1 MKVPIS
7 VRTSY
12 SKADLRCLMDSG
24 ATDNFIHPRFLRR
37 MGLGTRKLTTPKRL
51 YNVDDTTNRAGQVTN
66 YVDLDVRT
74 NNIHKE
80 MRFLVSD
87 IGREDAILGYPWL
100 ATFEPHFSWKH
111 GAINTSHL
119 PIVLNS
125 VNPHLIQQGETIAT
139 LCTKDKQ
146 DILDELTYDC
156 TARGASTDMAID
168 ARSEAKE
175 VTLPPEYQH
184 FASVFSEEESHRFPP
199 TRAWDHAI
207 TLKNNAPEAINCKVY
222 PMTSTE
228 EKALDEF
235 LDEQLAKGY
244 IQPSISPYA
253 LSFFFIKKKDGKLRL
268 VQDY

>member
-12 SKADLRCLMDSG
+12 SKADLRCLVDSG

-37 MGLGTRKLTTPKRL
+37 MGLGTRKLTNPKRL
-51 YNVDDTTNRAGQVTN
+51 YNVDDTTNRAGQVMD

-125 VNPHLIQQGETIAT
+125 INPRLIRQGETIAA
-139 LCTKDKQ
+139 LRTKDKQ
-146 DILDELTYDC
+146 SILYELTQDC
-156 TARGASTDMAID
+156 TARGASTELAIN
-168 ARSEAKE
+168 AQPTKE
-175 VTLPPEYQH
+175 VTLPPEYQQ
-184 FASVFSEEESHRFPP
+184 FASVFSEEESQRFPP
-199 TRAWDHAI
+199 SRTWDHAI
-207 TLKNNAPEAINCKVY
+207 TLKNDAPETINCKIY
-222 PMTSTE
+222 PMTKTE
-228 EKALDEF
+228 EEALDVF
-235 LDEQLAKGY
+235 LDEQIAKGY
-244 IQPSISPYA
+244 IRPSICYVTVGTFTRCG
-253 LSFFFIKKKDGKLRL
+253 LMW
-268 VQDY
+268 

>member
-12 SKADLRCLMDSG
+12 SKADLRCLVDSG

-37 MGLGTRKLTTPKRL
+37 MKLGTRKLTNPKRL
-51 YNVDDTTNRAGQVTN
+51 YNVDDTTNRAGQVTD

-119 PIVLNS
+119 PIMSSTVLTPASSNK
-125 VNPHLIQQGETIAT
+125 GETIAALRT
-139 LCTKDKQ
+139 EDKQ
-146 DILDELTYDC
+146 EIMNELHE
-156 TARGASTDMAID
+156 TA
-168 ARSEAKE
+168 
-175 VTLPPEYQH
+175 PPE
-184 FASVFSEEESHRFPP
+184 EHRQ
-199 TRAWDHAI
+199 T
-207 TLKNNAPEAINCKVY
+207 
-222 PMTSTE
+222 
-228 EKALDEF
+228 
-235 LDEQLAKGY
+235 
-244 IQPSISPYA
+244 
-253 LSFFFIKKKDGKLRL
+253 
-268 VQDY
+268 

>member
-7 VRTSY
+7 VCTSY
-12 SKADLRCLMDSG
+12 SKADLRCLVDSG
-24 ATDNFIHPRFLRR
+24 ATDNFIHLRFLRR

-51 YNVDDTTNRAGQVTN
+51 YNINDTTNRAGQVTD

-125 VNPHLIQQGETIAT
+125 VNPRLIQQGETIAT
-139 LCTKDKQ
+139 LHTEDKQ
-146 DILDELTYDC
+146 SILDELTHEC
-156 TARGASTDMAID
+156 TARGVSTDLAID
-168 ARSEAKE
+168 AKSEAKE
-175 VTLPPEYQH
+175 VTLPPEYQC
-184 FASVFSEEESHRFPP
+184 FASVFSEEESHCFPP
-199 TRAWDHAI
+199 TRA
-207 TLKNNAPEAINCKVY
+207 
-222 PMTSTE
+222 
-228 EKALDEF
+228 
-235 LDEQLAKGY
+235 
-244 IQPSISPYA
+244 
-253 LSFFFIKKKDGKLRL
+253 
-268 VQDY
+268 